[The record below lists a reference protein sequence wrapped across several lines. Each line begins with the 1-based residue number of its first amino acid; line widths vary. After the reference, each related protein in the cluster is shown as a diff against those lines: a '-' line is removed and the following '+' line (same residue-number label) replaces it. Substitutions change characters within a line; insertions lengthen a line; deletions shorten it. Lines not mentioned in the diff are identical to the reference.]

1 MTFIMM
7 ALSLYAFMKPA
18 RMSSLLQ
25 ENGCAYSEEHAE
37 LKDVFFHGD
46 RYSLVTALTVD
57 GYIASNAV
65 PGSFDS
71 MDSFEFIQEMM
82 VCSLMSYRRQ
92 ILTPESF
99 PR

>member
-57 GYIASNAV
+57 GYIDFMEPNGCQPSSSSKH
-65 PGSFDS
+65 P
-71 MDSFEFIQEMM
+71 
-82 VCSLMSYRRQ
+82 SY
-92 ILTPESF
+92 F
-99 PR
+99 PPTSSSTDKHTKE